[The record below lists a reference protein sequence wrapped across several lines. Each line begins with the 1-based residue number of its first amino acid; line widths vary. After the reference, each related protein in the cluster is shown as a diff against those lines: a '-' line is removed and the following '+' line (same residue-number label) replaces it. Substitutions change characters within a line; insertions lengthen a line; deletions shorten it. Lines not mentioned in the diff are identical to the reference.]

1 MTLAVA
7 LKVVA
12 HDYVKERN
20 AKLIDR
26 YMEVIGRI
34 SALLIG
40 TIAIEMIMVG
50 GSSRLRIITAQP

>member
-7 LKVVA
+7 LKVA
-12 HDYVKERN
+12 HDHVRERN
-20 AKLIDR
+20 ARLIDR

-50 GSSRLRIITAQP
+50 GSSRLRIITAHP